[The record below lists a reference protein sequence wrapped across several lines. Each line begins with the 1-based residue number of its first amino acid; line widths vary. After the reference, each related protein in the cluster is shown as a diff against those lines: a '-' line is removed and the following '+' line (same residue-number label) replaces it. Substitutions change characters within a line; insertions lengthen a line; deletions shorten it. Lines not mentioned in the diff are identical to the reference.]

1 MRKFFSNIKRSLYE
15 THRVAALASGSRRER
30 REAAR
35 IRKSISVS
43 KPAAA

>member
-1 MRKFFSNIKRSLYE
+1 MRKIIARLKRSLYE
-15 THRVAALASGSRRER
+15 THRVAALANGSRRER